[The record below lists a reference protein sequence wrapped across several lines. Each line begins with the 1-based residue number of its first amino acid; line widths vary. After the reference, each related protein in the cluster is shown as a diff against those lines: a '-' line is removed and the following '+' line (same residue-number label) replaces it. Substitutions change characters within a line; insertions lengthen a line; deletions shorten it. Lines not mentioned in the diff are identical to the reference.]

1 MKETIKVCCPASY
14 LFDEVLECDVEVV
27 LVLARGQVERAPHP
41 QRHGLAPQQLLG
53 VDLMLEK
60 HLIRYTSRDDLLW
73 LGLIMISSDVK
84 QAGQHGILLK
94 QSDKKEM

>member
-41 QRHGLAPQQLLG
+41 QRHGLAPKQLLG
-53 VDLMLEK
+53 VDLKVQKRSVTWVWMTSIWDLMLQNN
-60 HLIRYTSRDDLLW
+60 
-73 LGLIMISSDVK
+73 ISNAWYGWVK
-84 QAGQHGILLK
+84 SSLNFI
-94 QSDKKEM
+94 